1 MAYSKELRERAI
13 ARMLSPINAS
23 LSAVSRELNIPY
35 QTLYAWCTQ
44 SSKQPVSVTQAREAE
59 DLIDAQTKFTVVLEA
74 ATLSGVN
81 LAA

>member
-13 ARMLSPINAS
+13 AQLLPPINAS
-23 LSAVSRELNIPY
+23 LSAVSQELNIPY
-35 QTLYAWCTQ
+35 QTRYAWRTQ
-44 SSKQPVSVTQAREAE
+44 SSKQQVPVSQAGEAE

-81 LAA
+81 LAG